1 MSGSVYSRTLRRAAE
16 LIGGRRQLAR
26 YLHVPMAEL
35 ERWIADEGT
44 PPTGIFLKTVDYII
58 EETQPAPRDPDPQA

>member
-1 MSGSVYSRTLRRAAE
+1 MSGSVYSRALRRAAE
-16 LIGGRRQLAR
+16 LMGGRRQLAR

-35 ERWIADEGT
+35 ERWIAEEAT

-58 EETQPAPRDPDPQA
+58 EETLPGPGD